1 MDVEKARQLAD
12 KMNKIT
18 EAFKDK
24 LDESDTNQVVNNA
37 SDLLVSSDDLV
48 TETDNVIT
56 ADLEHKSITDDD
68 IADVINLQNMVEDV
82 KFIRNTLRESTETS
96 KKLLKS
102 ISTEIEIEPD
112 ARMLQGYAEISG
124 TVTECMKIYLQ
135 CYKEMSNIL
144 LNLAKVKNN
153 QPKTV
158 TNINIE
164 AEHKS
169 ISTVDLIRELSGD
182 H

>member
-1 MDVEKARQLAD
+1 
-12 KMNKIT
+12 
-18 EAFKDK
+18 
-24 LDESDTNQVVNNA
+24 
-37 SDLLVSSDDLV
+37 
-48 TETDNVIT
+48 
-56 ADLEHKSITDDD
+56 
-68 IADVINLQNMVEDV
+68 MVEDV

-124 TVTECMKIYLQ
+124 TVTECMKIHLQ

-169 ISTVDLIRELSGD
+169 ISTVDLIKELSND